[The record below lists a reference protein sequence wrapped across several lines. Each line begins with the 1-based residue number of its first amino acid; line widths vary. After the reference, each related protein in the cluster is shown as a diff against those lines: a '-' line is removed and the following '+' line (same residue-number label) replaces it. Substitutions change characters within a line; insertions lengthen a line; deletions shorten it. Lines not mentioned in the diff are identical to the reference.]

1 MLKVTI
7 ILFILMIATKVVC
20 RVLVNSLSRAEK
32 ISIAMSRALD
42 RNYMP
47 IRISVASIVLT
58 LLFVA
63 TVVCGIITVIQW

>member
-32 ISIAMSRALD
+32 ISIAMSRALNY
-42 RNYMP
+42 NYMP
-47 IRISVASIVLT
+47 IRISIASIILT

-63 TVVCGIITVIQW
+63 TVICGLITVIQW

>member
-20 RVLVNSLSRAEK
+20 KVLVNSLSRAEK

-47 IRISVASIVLT
+47 IRISIASIILT

-63 TVVCGIITVIQW
+63 TVICGIITVIQW

>member
-7 ILFILMIATKVVC
+7 ILFILMIVTKVIC
-20 RVLVNSLSRAEK
+20 RVLINSLSRAEK
-32 ISIAMSRALD
+32 ISIAMGRAM
-42 RNYMP
+42 NYNYIP
-47 IRISVASIVLT
+47 TRISVASIILA

>member
-47 IRISVASIVLT
+47 IRISIASIIFT

-63 TVVCGIITVIQW
+63 TVICGIITVIQW